1 MTTYRQLIYIVLDE
15 LKISTDDS
23 YFTEDH
29 IAFLLN
35 KYRSLLLKQ
44 LYKDVKKEIPE
55 SNFQTICL
63 DLKEV
68 PAIPEIPCEGGS
80 YLRST
85 EKIPNM
91 MTIAKPKITT
101 ENQFQTDI
109 TLVSKDR
116 FKYVGNNKWL
126 QNIIYSTLGSDNYLY
141 LKSSN
146 PQYLYLE
153 KVQVSGVFED
163 PEQATELRCDKDEV
177 CDPWDSN
184 FPLEEGLIP
193 QLIKLIIQDLAGVRI
208 IPEDKDNDSNDS
220 STTQQ
225 KVVKNG

>member
-15 LKISTDDS
+15 LKINTDDS

-44 LYKDVKKEIPE
+44 LYKDVKREIPE

-91 MTIAKPKITT
+91 MTIAKPKLNT
-101 ENQFQTDI
+101 EDQFQIDI

-126 QNIIYSTLGSDNYLY
+126 QNIIYSTLGNDNYLY

-146 PQYLYLE
+146 PQYLYL
-153 KVQVSGVFED
+153 KKIQMSGIFED
-163 PEQATELRCDKDEV
+163 PEQATELRCDKDKV

-193 QLIKLIIQDLAGVRI
+193 QLIKLIIQDLAGVRV
-208 IPEDKDNDSNDS
+208 IPEDKDNDSNDN